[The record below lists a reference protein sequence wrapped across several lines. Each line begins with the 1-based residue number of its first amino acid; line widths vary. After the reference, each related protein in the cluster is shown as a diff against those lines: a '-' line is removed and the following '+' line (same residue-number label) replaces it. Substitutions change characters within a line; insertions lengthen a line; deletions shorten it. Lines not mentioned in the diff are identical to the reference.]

1 MKPRLRREVQR
12 RVTLVKLYKALFI
25 ACAFAVALPAGLAPA
40 AKAQELPVPCFAFEQ
55 DELGNWIATEQLS
68 METPIGM
75 LEIMPG
81 HPVSVT
87 VADILNARCG

>member
-1 MKPRLRREVQR
+1 MQLAQWRGAVVRLAGPLFVAGA
-12 RVTLVKLYKALFI
+12 LV
-25 ACAFAVALPAGLAPA
+25 VALSVGVVAPA
-40 AKAQELPVPCFAFEQ
+40 KTQELPVPCFAFEQ